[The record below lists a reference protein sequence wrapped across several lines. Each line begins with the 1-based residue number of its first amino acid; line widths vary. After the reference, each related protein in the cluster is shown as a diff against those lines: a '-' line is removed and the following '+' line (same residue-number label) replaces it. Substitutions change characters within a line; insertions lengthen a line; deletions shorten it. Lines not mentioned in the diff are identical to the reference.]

1 MALNGDLPGLREH
14 DQLLLARR
22 DKSHALAEYEEAELA
37 FEPTYKYDVGTPIFD
52 TSEKRRA
59 PAWCDR
65 VLWRAQADDP
75 KAGPSGQSLSRI
87 TPTWYGRHELTT
99 SDHRPIGAALTVA
112 VAVAVAERRRAVQSE
127 ILRSP

>member
-1 MALNGDLPGLREH
+1 M
-14 DQLLLARR
+14 
-22 DKSHALAEYEEAELA
+22 
-37 FEPTYKYDVGTPIFD
+37 
-52 TSEKRRA
+52 
-59 PAWCDR
+59 
-65 VLWRAQADDP
+65 LWRAQADDP

-87 TPTWYGRHELTT
+87 TPTWYGRHALTALQPYVPRLQPHASRYGRHELTT